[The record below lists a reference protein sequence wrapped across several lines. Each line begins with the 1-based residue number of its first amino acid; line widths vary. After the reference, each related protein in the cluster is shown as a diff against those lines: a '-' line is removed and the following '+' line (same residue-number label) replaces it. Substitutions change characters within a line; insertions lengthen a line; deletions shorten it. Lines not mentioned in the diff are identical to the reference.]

1 MTRISILTE
10 NDMNDEQRSVIEYS
24 SHSGQ
29 PHGGPYWAYIRN
41 PKLMRIVQD
50 MNRILTEGTLTAN
63 ELSII
68 VLTVA
73 RHWSAKYPWAVQV
86 RNALKVGL
94 GQNVIDAING
104 RAALPTEDA
113 RENLVHKLANELLAD
128 QGLSDASYAEAEALF
143 TTDELITVI
152 ARIGAF
158 SMTCCTANGFDITPP
173 DEVPARLQ

>member
-1 MTRISILTE
+1 
-10 NDMNDEQRSVIEYS
+10 MNDEQRAVIKDS
-24 SHSGQ
+24 KASGQ

-50 MNRILTEGTLTAN
+50 MNRILTEGTLTPN

-73 RHWSAKYPWAVQV
+73 RHWSANYPWAVQV
-86 RNALKVGL
+86 RNALKSGL
-94 GQNVIDAING
+94 GQNVIDAINMRG
-104 RAALPTEDA
+104 TLPTKEA
-113 RENLVHKLANELLAD
+113 RENLVHKLANELLND
-128 QGLSDASYAEAEALF
+128 HGLSNASYAEAEAAF

-158 SMTCCTANGFDITPP
+158 SMTCCTANGFDVTPP
-173 DEVPARLQ
+173 EEEPARLL

>member
-10 NDMNDEQRSVIEYS
+10 EQMNDEQRSVIEDS
-24 SHSGQ
+24 KASGQ

-73 RHWSAKYPWAVQV
+73 RHWNANYPWAVQV
-86 RNALKVGL
+86 RNALKSGL
-94 GQNVIDAING
+94 SQNVIDAINQ
-104 RAALPTEDA
+104 RVALPTEDA
-113 RENLVHKLANELLAD
+113 RENLVHKLANELLND
-128 QGLSDASYAEAEALF
+128 HGLSNASYAEAEEAL

-158 SMTCCTANGFDITPP
+158 SMTCCTANGFDVTPP
-173 DEVPARLQ
+173 EEVPARLL

>member
-10 NDMNDEQRSVIEYS
+10 EDMNDKQRAVIERS
-24 SHSGQ
+24 KASGL
-29 PHGGPYWAYIRN
+29 PHGGPYWAYISN
-41 PKLMRIVQD
+41 PKMMRIVQD

-73 RHWSAKYPWAVQV
+73 RHWSANYPWAVQV
-86 RNALKVGL
+86 RNALKAGL
-94 GQNVIDAING
+94 GQNVINAINE
-104 RAALPTEDA
+104 RAALPTEVV
-113 RENLVHKLANELLAD
+113 REKLVHKLANELLMD
-128 QGLSDASYAEAEALF
+128 QGLSAASYSEAEAAF
-143 TTDELITVI
+143 TTEELITII

-173 DEVPARLQ
+173 DEAPARLQ

>member
-1 MTRISILTE
+1 M
-10 NDMNDEQRSVIEYS
+10 
-24 SHSGQ
+24 
-29 PHGGPYWAYIRN
+29 
-41 PKLMRIVQD
+41 
-50 MNRILTEGTLTAN
+50 
-63 ELSII
+63 
-68 VLTVA
+68 
-73 RHWSAKYPWAVQV
+73 
-86 RNALKVGL
+86 
-94 GQNVIDAING
+94 IDAINS

-128 QGLSDASYAEAEALF
+128 QGLSDTSYAEAEAAF

>member
-1 MTRISILTE
+1 MTRISILAE
-10 NDMNDEQRSVIEYS
+10 EDMNEEQRSVIKDS
-24 SHSGQ
+24 KASGQ

-73 RHWSAKYPWAVQV
+73 RHWSANYPWAVQV
-86 RNALKVGL
+86 RNALKAGL
-94 GQNVIDAING
+94 SQNVIDAINQ
-104 RAALPTEDA
+104 RVALPTEDA
-113 RENLVHKLANELLAD
+113 RENLVHKLANELLND
-128 QGLSDASYAEAEALF
+128 HGLSNASYAEAEEAL

-158 SMTCCTANGFDITPP
+158 SMTCCTANGFDVTPP
-173 DEVPARLQ
+173 EEVPARLL

>member
-1 MTRISILTE
+1 MTRISILTDE
-10 NDMNDEQRSVIEYS
+10 DMNEEQKSVIEDS
-24 SHSGQ
+24 KESGQ

-41 PKLMRIVQD
+41 PKLMRMVQD

-73 RHWSAKYPWAVQV
+73 RQWSADYPWAVQV
-86 RNALKVGL
+86 RNALKAGL
-94 GQNVIDAING
+94 GQDVIDAIND
-104 RAALPTEDA
+104 RVVLPTEDA
-113 RENLVHKLANELLAD
+113 REQLVHKLANELLAD
-128 QGLSDASYAEAEALF
+128 RGLSDVSYAEAEAAF
-143 TTDELITVI
+143 STDELITVI

-173 DEVPARLQ
+173 DDAPSRLR

>member
-10 NDMNDEQRSVIEYS
+10 DDMNDEQRSVIEYS

-73 RHWSAKYPWAVQV
+73 RHWSQV
-86 RNALKVGL
+86 SL
-94 GQNVIDAING
+94 GG
-104 RAALPTEDA
+104 SGPECPKSRAGPERD
-113 RENLVHKLANELLAD
+113 RCH
-128 QGLSDASYAEAEALF
+128 
-143 TTDELITVI
+143 
-152 ARIGAF
+152 
-158 SMTCCTANGFDITPP
+158 
-173 DEVPARLQ
+173 